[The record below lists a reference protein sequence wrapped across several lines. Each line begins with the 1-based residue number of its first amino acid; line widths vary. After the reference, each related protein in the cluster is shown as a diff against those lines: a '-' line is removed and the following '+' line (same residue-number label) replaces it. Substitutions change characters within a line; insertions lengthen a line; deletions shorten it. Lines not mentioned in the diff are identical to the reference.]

1 MMGAGAGG
9 ALRAGRAQDAPEGAS
24 PQGSSTMA
32 AGGDEVPAPDTTM
45 MAEAM
50 ASLATSGAAA
60 GDPTASTSLVAGPP
74 PTPPRMVTA
83 TTSTGAD
90 DNAVEEPVVI
100 MGHPGLRASGTVT
113 LSEEM
118 GTSHFALNQ
127 AHDVLRQERE
137 DINKERLH
145 LLVWVSLLK
154 QQMTSEKEKVEVRQK
169 NLDVMEVLYSR
180 RQVVVDKLD
189 AQTEKLLDN
198 AKELYAVAEARTN
211 ATIKQQEDLNAQAVA
226 TAKREQAVAEQELKL
241 WEKEEQG
248 DLSLERELEALTSR
262 EATIA
267 VE

>member
-1 MMGAGAGG
+1 
-9 ALRAGRAQDAPEGAS
+9 
-24 PQGSSTMA
+24 
-32 AGGDEVPAPDTTM
+32 
-45 MAEAM
+45 
-50 ASLATSGAAA
+50 
-60 GDPTASTSLVAGPP
+60 
-74 PTPPRMVTA
+74 
-83 TTSTGAD
+83 
-90 DNAVEEPVVI
+90 
-100 MGHPGLRASGTVT
+100 
-113 LSEEM
+113 
-118 GTSHFALNQ
+118 LNQ

-137 DINKERLH
+137 DINKEWLH

-180 RQVVVDKLD
+180 RQVVVDKLG
-189 AQTEKLLDN
+189 AQTEKLLDD

-211 ATIKQQEDLNAQAVA
+211 ATIKQQEGLNAQAVA